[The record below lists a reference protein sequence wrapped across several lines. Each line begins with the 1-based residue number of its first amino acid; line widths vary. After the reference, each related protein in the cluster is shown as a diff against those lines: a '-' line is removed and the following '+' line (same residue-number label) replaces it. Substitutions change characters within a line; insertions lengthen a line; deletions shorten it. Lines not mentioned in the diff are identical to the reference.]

1 MEEWHLRNK
10 GIAENIYSAVQ
21 YRDGED
27 VLNEEDKEAEP
38 QIHDESSSDSEQE
51 LEHFYQS
58 HCKEESK

>member
-1 MEEWHLRNK
+1 MEEWCLRNK
-10 GIAENIYSAVQ
+10 GIAKNIYSAVQ

-27 VLNEEDKEAEP
+27 VLTEEDKEAEP

-58 HCKEESK
+58 HRKEESK